1 MTGPKI
7 RYDIEANASGEAEVR
22 SLAEQLEK
30 LDDAV
35 DPAAAA
41 RAQALGAELRKLG
54 ESSSA
59 LQTFQRAL
67 VDANE
72 ASRGLEQSTQ
82 ALSRLEKRLEAVQAP
97 TRAQAGQLEK
107 LRDATKRAQD
117 AYNAK
122 TEALSAARS
131 RVQQLGVDTGNLAAA
146 ENRLAAATTTA
157 TTQGRALVTSY
168 QQQAEAARQ
177 SAAAQGA
184 ASKEVGDGL
193 DGIGRRLD
201 SLRSIGIAGI
211 LGSQTAQLLGS
222 VGQTADAFNNLRAR
236 MQLVT
241 GEGAPLQQAMQ
252 GVETIALSTG
262 QSLENTGTLFSRI
275 LTAGRELGLAQE
287 DALQLTQTINQ
298 AVAVSGASAASS
310 SAALAQFIQGLQSGV
325 LRGEEFNSVV
335 EQTPR
340 IAQALADGLG
350 VTRGELRGLANDGKL
365 TSQALLQALQSQ
377 RATLEREF
385 GQLPL
390 TIGRA
395 VENLQTKWTA
405 FVGSLDGATGA
416 SRTVAA
422 GINGIAESLDELG
435 AIAGRA
441 GAVLVA
447 ALAIQGVGALRAMA
461 TQTLTTAGTM
471 GVLSKSI
478 ADVPKFVNIA
488 VAVTGFEIG
497 FQLGDM
503 LRENSELARKFGIG
517 VAEFMTGIVNDLQF
531 LKEAAVAIFTDDT
544 IGEAF
549 DRFRQRAQEQEAIY
563 ADLYR
568 EAEQAPS
575 AVRAAAA
582 AAAQSTEQLGAVA
595 QATAATLTA
604 AGGVGAA
611 GVAKVGQAAD
621 TARDAITALAD
632 AAGVRLPALATT
644 AAQQAAAMADLAA
657 KSREA
662 AERIGKEIP
671 AAIAKLSGPEL
682 QRFRDTFALA
692 MDESAKQSG
701 LLTTVLAET
710 GKRAAQA
717 LGVDVAQ
724 ATNTL
729 SAEFVKAEEN
739 LQVLVG
745 SVGGLRAA
753 GLDAGAVV
761 TAALRKMAETADVQS
776 EFAAL
781 RSRVEALGK
790 AGVITKDQM
799 ADLLDTI
806 RGKAREAADGVD
818 KLAQAYRQ
826 LGVQSQAELQAI
838 ADKSRQAWELIKND
852 ATASIAT
859 KQAAFTRYAEAVLAA
874 NGGVVTSTLQTE
886 ARSLGLAIQ
895 AEKTGKAIVS
905 AMGSAAGAVD
915 RVGARFDEAG
925 SKAAKAAEQVNK
937 FAERLNTTASGIGIP
952 SGLSPSTLPP
962 VKQIRTEGFT
972 INTPPPDASGDW
984 QWIPQLNKNRAGGE
998 WRLTPAGLKRRSD
1011 AARVRREM
1019 GLPVRLFGDFEPPP
1033 NADGSPAPSP
1043 APIPVPSVAPLPP
1056 VPSPAPGPA
1065 VVDRLVK
1072 LEIVVVGAGTARGLA
1087 SEDFADQF
1095 LELIE
1100 RARRSAGG

>member
-1 MTGPKI
+1 MNGPKI

-22 SLAEQLEK
+22 ALAEQLEK

-35 DPAAAA
+35 DPAAAESA
-41 RAQALGAELRKLG
+41 RALATELRKLG
-54 ESSSA
+54 EASSA
-59 LQTFQRAL
+59 LQTFERAL

-72 ASRGLEQSTQ
+72 ASRGLQESAD
-82 ALSRLEKRLEAVQAP
+82 ALQRLEKRLEAVQAP

-107 LRDATKRAQD
+107 LRDAAQRAQA
-117 AYNAK
+117 AYTAK
-122 TEALSAARS
+122 TEALNAARS

-146 ENRLAAATTTA
+146 ENRLAAATTA
-157 TTQGRALVTSY
+157 AAAQGRALVASY

-177 SAAAQGA
+177 SGAAQLA
-184 ASKEVGDGL
+184 ASKQVESGF
-193 DGIGRRLD
+193 DGISRRLD
-201 SLRSIGIAGI
+201 SLRNVGLAGI

-222 VGQTADAFNNLRAR
+222 VGETADAFNNLRAR

-241 GEGAPLQQAMQ
+241 GEGAPLQQALQ
-252 GVETIALSTG
+252 GVEAIALRTG
-262 QSLENTGTLFSRI
+262 QSLDATGQLFTRI
-275 LTAGRELGLAQE
+275 LTAGRELGLSQA
-287 DALQLTQTINQ
+287 DALKLTETINQ
-298 AVAVSGASAASS
+298 AVAISGQSAATSN
-310 SAALAQFIQGLQSGV
+310 AAITQFIQGLQAGV

-335 EQTPR
+335 EGSAR
-340 IAQALADGLG
+340 VAKALADGLG
-350 VTRGELRGLANDGKL
+350 VTQGELRKLANEGQL
-365 TSQALLQALQSQ
+365 SAAEVLRAIQSQ
-377 RATLEREF
+377 SQVLEQEF

-395 VENLQTKWTA
+395 VENLQTKWTS

-416 SRTVAA
+416 SRTVAQ
-422 GINGIAESLDELG
+422 GINALAEGLDELG
-435 AIAGRA
+435 AIATRA

-447 ALAIQGVGALRAMA
+447 ALAIQGAGALRQLA
-461 TQTLTTAGTM
+461 TQALATAGTM

-478 ADVPKFVNIA
+478 ADVPKVVNIA
-488 VAVTGFEIG
+488 VAVTGFELG

-503 LRENSELARKFGIG
+503 LRENSALARKLG
-517 VAEFMTGIVNDLQF
+517 VGVVEFFTNIVRDLRF
-531 LKEAAVAIFTDDT
+531 LKEAAAAVFTDDT
-544 IGEAF
+544 IGAAF
-549 DRFRQRAQEQEAIY
+549 DRYKQRAQEQQAIF
-563 ADLYR
+563 ADMYR
-568 EAEQAPS
+568 DAEQSPEV
-575 AVRAAAA
+575 VRAATA

-644 AAQQAAAMADLAA
+644 AAQQAVAMADLAA

-682 QRFRDTFALA
+682 ERFRDTFALA

-701 LLTTVLAET
+701 LLTTVLVET

-729 SAEFVKAEEN
+729 SAEFVKAQEN
-739 LQVLVG
+739 LALLVR
-745 SVGGLRAA
+745 STDALKAA

-761 TAALRKMAETADVQS
+761 TAALRKMADTADVQS

-806 RGKAREAADGVD
+806 RGKAREAAEGVD

-826 LGVQSQAELQAI
+826 LGVQSQAELQSI

-859 KQAAFTRYAEAVLAA
+859 KQAAFTRYAEAAIAA
-874 NGGVVTSTLQTE
+874 NNGVASSAVQAE
-886 ARSLGLAIQ
+886 ARALGLAVQ

-905 AMGSAAGAVD
+905 AMGQAGGAVD
-915 RVGARFDEAG
+915 KLGDKLGDA
-925 SKAAKAAEQVNK
+925 AAKAKEAADK
-937 FAERLNTTASGIGIP
+937 AKALLNTTASGIGLGG
-952 SGLSPSTLPP
+952 GLSKSTLPP
-962 VKQIRTEGFT
+962 VKDIRTPGFT
-972 INTPPPDASGDW
+972 IQTPPPDASGDW
-984 QWIPQLNKNRAGGE
+984 QWVPMLNKNAAGGE
-998 WRLTPAGLKRRSD
+998 WRLTPAGLKRRAD
-1011 AARVRREM
+1011 AARLRRER
-1019 GLPVRLFGDFEPPP
+1019 GLPASGPFGTFEPPP
-1033 NADGSPAPSP
+1033 DASPTPSPSPIPQPTPAPRP
-1043 APIPVPSVAPLPP
+1043 GGLVPGQGLQVT
-1056 VPSPAPGPA
+1056 
-1065 VVDRLVK
+1065 DRLVRV
-1072 LEIVVVGAGTARGLA
+1072 EFIVAGSFSRGLA
-1087 SEDFADQF
+1087 SESLVEDFLAA
-1095 LELIE
+1095 IE
-1100 RARRSAGG
+1100 RAQRGAGG